1 MLPVPVRGMCVLTI
15 IIAMSTP
22 QLSALETNALA
33 DFAGRTRA
41 RFGPRLVDLRLFGS
55 RARGEGHAESDLDL
69 LVLVDG
75 LTRDE
80 RREVQDLAFDVGC
93 AAKLVLSPLAQDSRQ
108 WRQDLP
114 LAIAIDR
121 EGVAL

>member
-1 MLPVPVRGMCVLTI
+1 VILRHR
-15 IIAMSTP
+15 S
-22 QLSALETNALA
+22 SASGGVARLAGHHSGNARSWRCRRPA
-33 DFAGRTRA
+33 RA

-69 LVLVDG
+69 RVLIDG

-93 AAKLVLSPLAQDSRQ
+93 AAKLVLSPLAHDSRQ